1 MKYKIKGLADDHP
14 VQKDFNEYVHNMQ
27 KLTSK
32 PTLTEWLEKEI
43 AEDVEERWIFM
54 LIKNKIKSGEFRG
67 L

>member
-1 MKYKIKGLADDHP
+1 MKSRCAMVDRKPEDRRVI
-14 VQKDFNEYVHNMQ
+14 
-27 KLTSK
+27 K